1 MKYSGVWIKAGMEK
15 LIQIAPSM
23 TRISR
28 MGIATDWNVNS
39 RTIRTIST
47 ETTLT
52 TMLSMANDFCKSYS
66 LVASPAR

>member
-1 MKYSGVWIKAGMEK
+1 
-15 LIQIAPSM
+15 M

-52 TMLSMANDFCKSYS
+52 TMLSMANDFWKSYS